1 MNNSKFSQLI
11 DQLSNYLA
19 PRKGLLPLIGIGFI
33 ILNLFFQIVP
43 LGWVS
48 SSHLFLHFGLII
60 AIIGLML
67 YWVL

>member
-1 MNNSKFSQLI
+1 MNKSLSHLV
-11 DQLSNYLA
+11 DQISNYLA

-33 ILNLFFQIVP
+33 ILNLIFQIAP

-48 SSHLFLHFGLII
+48 TSQLFMHIGLII